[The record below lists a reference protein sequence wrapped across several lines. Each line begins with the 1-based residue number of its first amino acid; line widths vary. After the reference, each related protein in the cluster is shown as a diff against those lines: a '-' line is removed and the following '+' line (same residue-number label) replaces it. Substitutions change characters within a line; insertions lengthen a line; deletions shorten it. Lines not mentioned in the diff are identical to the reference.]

1 VTAWRAAGVT
11 LSRTSQGLATAGVP
25 ISRAQISAGDLIIYY
40 GGAHVGVAIDNNS
53 VVHAPTP
60 GQTVKISP
68 INSMPIY
75 AIRHI
80 G

>member
-1 VTAWRAAGVT
+1 V
-11 LSRTSQGLATAGVP
+11 SRFPAPAKGRRPQASRS
-25 ISRAQISAGDLIIYY
+25 SRAQISAGDLIIYY